1 MIKYSS
7 SRSSSQWTR
16 LASIPGWAAAGL
28 LLSAFLVSGNTLLAA
43 EELPQTALT
52 ETGTRDPLIKV
63 NRGIYTF
70 NTAIDNR
77 MLKPVARG
85 YERVTPGSMSHGV
98 TNFFQNLDEPRVMLN
113 SILQGKIDR
122 AGISL
127 ARFIINTTFGI
138 GGVMDVA
145 KASGA
150 PYQNEDFGQTMA
162 VWGWEN
168 GSYIMLPFLGPSNV
182 RDTLGEVVD
191 FFTYPLL
198 YYHDAPIRNGLYVLR
213 FIDHRANLLS
223 ATDIVD
229 EAGGE
234 QDYEF
239 IREAYEQRRKSQ
251 IHDGAPPL
259 EGLEFL
265 KD

>member
-1 MIKYSS
+1 MIN
-7 SRSSSQWTR
+7 SRTGQPNA
-16 LASIPGWAAAGL
+16 LWAGVTGLSGRIAAGL
-28 LLSAFLVSGNTLLAA
+28 LLLLMLVSGANTLAA
-43 EELPQTALT
+43 EPDEKTTLT

-63 NRGIYTF
+63 NKGIYTF
-70 NTAIDNR
+70 NTTIDNS

-85 YERVTPGSMSHGV
+85 YERVMPGPVSHGV

-113 SILQGKIDR
+113 SVLQGKIDR
-122 AGISL
+122 AGVSL
-127 ARFIINTTFGI
+127 ARFIINTTFGL
-138 GGVMDVA
+138 GGVIDVA

-162 VWGWEN
+162 IWGWEN

-182 RDTLGEVVD
+182 RDSLGEVVD

-198 YYHDAPIRNGLYVLR
+198 YYTDAPVRNGLYVLR
-213 FIDHRANLLS
+213 FIDHRANLLN

-229 EAGGE
+229 VAGGE